1 MNNTSQEIQ
10 HVVHQQMESLDD
22 TDALS
27 SVWKDALSSATEATS
42 FRQQALL
49 WGGRGKGGRG
59 IGRRTIQPKDVI
71 VSDVNLEYISDS
83 KAGAV
88 GAKIL
93 LQNATLKLL
102 SGHVYSIIGRNGCG
116 KSTLLRRM
124 KTKMIPGFTS
134 LHLKIHYVPQEVFE
148 YSDDTPIEVVL
159 GCISRNEQ
167 DVKDATEQRIKDLEK
182 DIEELD
188 LEVEENNQV
197 MEDLCTEISALED
210 RLSDTNSNNESIHCK
225 AMDVLEYFDIT
236 SDMQSTRMWKL
247 SGGQRKK
254 VLLACS
260 LFCDLDIVLLDEPTN
275 HLDWEGIIQ
284 LRGLIETLKKQNTTV
299 VLVSHDVDLINSCA
313 SDVIHFANQ
322 TLTYYRGNY
331 IDFVMQKAEHDLHK
345 VRQQQALD
353 KQREAMIVTID
364 NLQKQSQSA
373 GAKGSKKVSKLVS
386 SRKKKLE
393 KHGIQKDEHGHRL
406 TWQNAMTGMKVGSI
420 NTIDASTRRKEAYSQ
435 LLKNA
440 NTNVA
445 PVPDKAVQ
453 FNFRSSECSWG
464 EPLISAIDVSYGF
477 EDGSDGDK
485 VIDNTHG
492 YNASK
497 GILFESVDVCIDEGA
512 PTIIMGPNGS
522 GKTTLLKILCKE
534 IKPLSGQVHHAHG
547 SNIAFFDQHQA
558 DRLITDGI
566 QKYGSNTNSISLL
579 MQLYPEKTEQD
590 IRTSLSDFGLNHQQA
605 STNIQFLSG
614 GERCRL
620 CLAMTMISDPHCL
633 ILDEPSNHLDP
644 ESVEALAYGIRNW
657 KGTCV
662 LVSHDAHL
670 IRMIGEDDTNC
681 YVLMQKRLRRLAGGI
696 DSYLKMLVSS
706 KHGLV

>member
-1 MNNTSQEIQ
+1 M
-10 HVVHQQMESLDD
+10 
-22 TDALS
+22 
-27 SVWKDALSSATEATS
+27 
-42 FRQQALL
+42 
-49 WGGRGKGGRG
+49 
-59 IGRRTIQPKDVI
+59 
-71 VSDVNLEYISDS
+71 
-83 KAGAV
+83 
-88 GAKIL
+88 
-93 LQNATLKLL
+93 
-102 SGHVYSIIGRNGCG
+102 
-116 KSTLLRRM
+116 KS
-124 KTKMIPGFTS
+124 KMIPGFTS

-159 GCISRNEQ
+159 GCVSKNEQ
-167 DVKDATEQRIKDLEK
+167 DVKDAVEQRIKDIEK

-188 LEVEENNQV
+188 LDIEENNQV
-197 MEDLCTEISALED
+197 MEDLCAEISTLED
-210 RLSDTNSNNESIHCK
+210 SLSDASSANEGIYSK
-225 AMDVLEYFDIT
+225 AVDVLEYFDIT
-236 SDMQSTRMWKL
+236 SDMQSTKMGNL

-331 IDFVMQKAEHDLHK
+331 IDFVMQKAEHDLFK

-353 KQREAMIVTID
+353 KQREAMLVTID
-364 NLQKQSQSA
+364 NLQKQSQSS

-440 NTNVA
+440 KTNVA

-453 FNFRSSECSWG
+453 FNFRSSNCSWG
-464 EPLISAIDVSYGF
+464 EPLISAIDVSFGF
-477 EDGSDGDK
+477 KNGTDGDTNVENGQCYDALK
-485 VIDNTHG
+485 RV
-492 YNASK
+492 
-497 GILFESVDVCIDEGA
+497 LFESVDLCINEGT
-512 PTIIMGPNGS
+512 TIIMGANGS
-522 GKTTLLKILCKE
+522 GKSTLLKVLHKD
-534 IKPLSGQVHHAHG
+534 IKPLNGQVHHAHG

-566 QKYGSNTNSISLL
+566 QKYGSKTNSISLL

-590 IRTSLSDFGLNHQQA
+590 IRSSLSDFGLNHQQA

-620 CLAMTMISDPHCL
+620 CLAMTMISAPHGL

-657 KGTCV
+657 KGTCI

-670 IRMIGEDDTNC
+670 IRMIGEDEVTC

-696 DSYLKMLVSS
+696 DSYLKMLVTL

>member
-1 MNNTSQEIQ
+1 MT
-10 HVVHQQMESLDD
+10 
-22 TDALS
+22 
-27 SVWKDALSSATEATS
+27 K
-42 FRQQALL
+42 R
-49 WGGRGKGGRG
+49 GGRGKGGRG
-59 IGRRTIQPKDVI
+59 VARRTVQPRDVV

-83 KAGAV
+83 KAGAI

-102 SGHVYSIIGRNGCG
+102 AGHVYSIVGRNGCG

-124 KTKMIPGFTS
+124 KSKMIPGFTS

-167 DVKDATEQRIKDLEK
+167 DVKDAAEERIKDLEK

-188 LEVEENNQV
+188 LEVEENNRV
-197 MEDLCTEISALED
+197 MEDLCAQISALED
-210 RLSDTNSNNESIHCK
+210 SLNNASSNDENIHSK
-225 AMDVLEYFDIT
+225 AVEVLEYFDIT
-236 SDMQSTRMWKL
+236 CDMQSTKMGNL

-260 LFCDLDIVLLDEPTN
+260 LFCNLDIVLLDEPTN

-331 IDFVMQKAEHDLHK
+331 IDYVMQKAEHDLHK
-345 VRQQQALD
+345 VRQQHALD
-353 KQREAMIVTID
+353 KQREAMLVTID
-364 NLQKQSQSA
+364 NLQKQSQSS
-373 GAKGSKKVSKLVS
+373 GAKGSKKVSRLVS

-393 KHGIQKDEHGHRL
+393 KHGILKDEHGHRL

-435 LLKNA
+435 LLKKA
-440 NTNVA
+440 KTNVA
-445 PVPDKAVQ
+445 PIPDKAIQ
-453 FNFRSSECSWG
+453 FNFHSIECNWG
-464 EPLISAIDVSYGF
+464 EPLISAVDVCYGF
-477 EDGSDGDK
+477 ENIIDDK
-485 VIDNTHG
+485 VDDHAAQDYANF
-492 YNASK
+492 K
-497 GILFESVDVCIDEGA
+497 GTLFESVDLCIDEG
-512 PTIIMGPNGS
+512 TRVCIMGENGS
-522 GKTTLLKILCKE
+522 GKTTLLKVLYKE

-579 MQLYPEKTEQD
+579 MQLYPEKTEQE
-590 IRTSLSDFGLNHQQA
+590 IRSSLSDFGLNHQQA

-614 GERCRL
+614 GERSRL

-670 IRMIGEDDTNC
+670 IRMIGEEDVIC